1 VRRRLSLLV
10 LAVTSMVVIAFV
22 VPLALLVR
30 DQARTRAL
38 GAAERTAQSVAS
50 GLAVAAT
57 LSPDLTT
64 RETSVVVATSGD
76 ATTSIFMPDGTV
88 VGAPA
93 IASPALEQARMGRAL
108 TATLDEG
115 VEILVPVSIADG
127 VLVVRTV
134 VADADLTE
142 GVAFSWFALA
152 ALGTLLTAG
161 GVALAD
167 RLGRTM
173 VRPVIDLARAARRM
187 GTGHLETRVDPQGPA
202 EIADVGEAFNSL
214 AERLD
219 DLIAAER
226 ESLAD
231 LSHRLRTPLTA
242 LRLQAE
248 MLGDPAEAAGMLED
262 LDNLNGQIDTL
273 IAEARRRSPVAGP
286 RHADLCESVRRRAQ
300 FWSLLAEEQGR
311 PTDIHI
317 PAGPLVVGITEDEL
331 GAAVETLLENV
342 FSHTPAGT
350 GYTVTVSLSGRGP
363 ILVVEDEGPGFP
375 DLDVT
380 RRGTST
386 AGSTG
391 LGLDIVRRAA
401 EHAGGEMILGSG
413 PGGGARVEVRFGA
426 TPSP

>member
-1 VRRRLSLLV
+1 
-10 LAVTSMVVIAFV
+10 MVVIAFV

-57 LSPDLTT
+57 LSPDLTS
-64 RETSVVVATSGD
+64 REISVVVATTGD

-88 VGAPA
+88 VGTPA
-93 IASPALEQARMGRAL
+93 VASPALEQARVGRAL
-108 TATLDEG
+108 TATMDEG
-115 VEILVPVSIADG
+115 IEILVPVSIAG
-127 VLVVRTV
+127 GTLVVRTV

-173 VRPVIDLARAARRM
+173 VRPVIDLAQAARRM
-187 GTGHLETRVDPQGPA
+187 GTGDLEARVSPRGPA

-219 DLIAAER
+219 DLITAER

-248 MLGDPAEAAGMLED
+248 MLGDPDEAAGMLED
-262 LDNLNGQIDTL
+262 LDNLNGQIDSL
-273 IAEARRRSPVAGP
+273 IAEARRTSPVAGP
-286 RHADLCESVRRRAQ
+286 RHADLCQSVRRRSQ

-350 GYTVTVSLSGRGP
+350 AYAVTVSPGRGGP
-363 ILVVEDEGPGFP
+363 VLVVEDEGPGFP
-375 DLDVT
+375 DLDVA

-426 TPSP
+426 G

>member
-10 LAVTSMVVIAFV
+10 LAVTSMVVVAFV
-22 VPLALLVR
+22 VPLGLLVR

-38 GAAERTAQSVAS
+38 GAAQRTAQSVAS

-57 LSPDLTT
+57 LSLDLTA
-64 RETSVVVATSGD
+64 REMSIVVATSGD
-76 ATTSIFMPDGTV
+76 ATTSVFLPDGTV
-88 VGAPA
+88 VGNPA
-93 IASPALEQARMGRAL
+93 VASPALEQARTGRAL
-108 TATLDEG
+108 TATMDEG
-115 VEILVPVSIADG
+115 IEVLVPVSVAG
-127 VLVVRTV
+127 GTLVVRTII
-134 VADADLTE
+134 ADADLTE
-142 GVAFSWFALA
+142 GVTIAWFALA
-152 ALGTLLTAG
+152 ALGALLIAA

-173 VRPVIDLARAARRM
+173 VRPVMDLAQAARRM
-187 GTGHLETRVDPQGPA
+187 ANGDLEARVDPQGPA

-214 AERLD
+214 ADRLD
-219 DLIAAER
+219 DLIATER

-248 MLGDPAEAAGMLED
+248 MLADPSEATGMLED
-262 LDNLNGQIDTL
+262 LDSLSNQIDGL
-273 IAEARRRSPVAGP
+273 ISEARRRSPVAGP
-286 RHADLCESVRRRAQ
+286 RHADLCQAVRRRAQ

-311 PTDIHI
+311 PTSIEV
-317 PAGPLVVGITEDEL
+317 PAAPLVVGITEDEL

-350 GYTVTVSLSGRGP
+350 GYAVTVTRGHRGP
-363 ILVVEDEGPGFP
+363 ILVVEDQGPGFP

-380 RRGTST
+380 RRGIST

-401 EHAGGEMILGSG
+401 EHAGGEMVLGRG
-413 PGGGARVEVRFGA
+413 ADGGARVEIRFG
-426 TPSP
+426 TPPSL